1 MLKRDGRELARRH
14 DERVLKA
21 LHKFAW
27 LRTRDL
33 AALLWMPRLRATDYF
48 EPAVIAV
55 PATARRMA
63 QRTLERLRK
72 QREVIWIK
80 APDGSRIYGL
90 SESGARH
97 LISMG
102 VPAKSGKDHIRR
114 VSLSHYHH
122 RRLSNELAICALLH
136 GFRAS
141 SEHEIATGEW
151 LGGKDGAQGK
161 KPDVVVRFGTTVVF
175 CEIERSRRNF
185 RDHEKF
191 VTWLGA
197 IWTSARR
204 ADEPADLP
212 GGHKLHN
219 VLLVA
224 NAAFVERLT
233 ADMRSAGWTEQMIST
248 RIKSVKSLY
257 VTEEKLIV
265 YEGNSGRG

>member
-1 MLKRDGRELARRH
+1 MLKRDGRELARRNS
-14 DERVLKA
+14 ERALKA
-21 LHKFAW
+21 IHKFSW
-27 LRTRDL
+27 LRTRCL
-33 AALLWMPRLRATDYF
+33 AALLFMPRSKATDNF
-48 EPAVIAV
+48 KPNVIAV
-55 PATARRMA
+55 PATALRMA

-72 QREVIWIK
+72 QRKVIWIR

-90 SESGARH
+90 SESGARE
-97 LISMG
+97 LVSMG
-102 VPAKSGKDHIRR
+102 IPAKSGKDSIRR
-114 VSLSHYHH
+114 VSLSYFHH
-122 RRLSNELAICALLH
+122 RRLANEVAICALLQ

-151 LGGKDGAQGK
+151 LGGKEGVQGK
-161 KPDVVVRFGTTVVF
+161 KPDVVVRDGKRVVF

-197 IWTSARR
+197 IWSSARR

-212 GGHKLHN
+212 GGHKLHS

-233 ADMRSAGWTEQMIST
+233 ADMRSAGWTDEMIAT
-248 RIKSVKSLY
+248 RIKAAKSLY